1 MSRRDSNEITALT
14 SSGPATGSL
23 GRHETLRCEDWLPT
37 PLDEVFEFFADA
49 YNLERITPPFL
60 RFAVVG
66 VSDRRVRRGTTID
79 YKLRLHGVPFRW
91 RTRIDEW
98 QPGVCFVD
106 RQIKGPYR
114 LWHHTH
120 EFEARDGGT
129 IVRDIVRY
137 DLPLGLLGRAV
148 AGGLVRRDVDEIFRY
163 RRDRTR
169 AIFGGVGRAA

>member
-1 MSRRDSNEITALT
+1 MTYRDDDGSEFST
-14 SSGPATGSL
+14 SYETGTTDL

-60 RFAVVG
+60 QFAVVG
-66 VSDRRVRRGTTID
+66 VSDRRVRRGTIID

-98 QPGVCFVD
+98 QPGVSFVD
-106 RQIKGPYR
+106 RQVKGPYR

-137 DLPLGLLGRAV
+137 DLPLGMLGRAV
-148 AGGLVRRDVDEIFRY
+148 AGRLVRRDVEEIFRY

-169 AIFGGVGRAA
+169 AIFGGVDRAA